1 MCQTTEELRAA
12 ILALKE
18 EDPDFFVE
26 LIGSVVKDNLYIK
39 EQRRDFY
46 ADHNSHVNPKLS
58 WGPSPGESDDFSY
71 A

>member
-1 MCQTTEELRAA
+1 MCQTTDELRAA

-26 LIGSVVKDNLYIK
+26 LIGSVVRENLNIR
-39 EQRRDFY
+39 EQSRDFY
-46 ADHNSHVNPKLS
+46 APRDSHVNPMLS
-58 WGPSPGESDDFSY
+58 WGPSERESIGFSY